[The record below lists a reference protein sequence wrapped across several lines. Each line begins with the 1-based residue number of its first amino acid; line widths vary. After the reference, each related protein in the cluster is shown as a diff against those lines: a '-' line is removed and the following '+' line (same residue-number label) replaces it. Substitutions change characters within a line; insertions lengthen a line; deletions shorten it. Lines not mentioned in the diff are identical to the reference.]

1 MSNFYPA
8 HQKDLNRIAC
18 CHREVF
24 SSSLT
29 SKMGVPYLEKIFSWY
44 LSTEKAFLF
53 FIEDHGKVAGYAGG
67 MIVDG
72 TLAHGSASSL
82 AQHTFYD
89 SVKALLVRPW
99 LFFHPD
105 FLSRYTLFTR
115 NILTRIR
122 NKFRR
127 SEVRSAVKPLEPY
140 TGLVVIGVH
149 PSFQGK
155 GYGSLLLKEF
165 ERISRQKGL
174 NKMVLSVRT
183 KNAQAIKSYVRNGWT
198 ISKVDGKSTSMEKI
212 LK

>member
-1 MSNFYPA
+1 MNKFQVA
-8 HQKDLNRIAC
+8 QQRDLNRIAC
-18 CHREVF
+18 CHKEVF
-24 SSSLT
+24 PKSLT

-53 FIEDHGKVAGYAGG
+53 FIEDQGNVVGYAGG

-89 SVKALLVRPW
+89 SIKALLVRPW
-99 LFFHPD
+99 LFLHPD
-105 FLSRYTLFTR
+105 FLSRYALFAR
-115 NILTRIR
+115 NVLTRIR

-140 TGLVVIGVH
+140 VGLVVIGVH

-155 GYGSLLLKEF
+155 GYGSAILTEF
-165 ERISRQKGL
+165 ERKTIQHGL
-174 NKMVLSVRT
+174 KRMLLTVNVD
-183 KNAQAIKSYVRNGWT
+183 NEQAIKSYKRNGWMVLDAT
-198 ISKVDGKSTSMEKI
+198 KKSISMEKR
-212 LK
+212 LN